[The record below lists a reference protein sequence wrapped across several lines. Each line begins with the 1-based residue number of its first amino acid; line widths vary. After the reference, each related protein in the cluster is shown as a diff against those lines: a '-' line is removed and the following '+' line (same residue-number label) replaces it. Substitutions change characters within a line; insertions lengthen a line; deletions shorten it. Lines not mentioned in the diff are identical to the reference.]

1 MKLDT
6 KLRFTAYEKIPSS
19 GTSAFSIEEGDD
31 FIDSVLAN
39 EQKKSRLKKYML
51 VISTLLAG
59 ILIGGVLVA
68 TYSDLGWQL
77 FGAGDSHSDVLD
89 NEIPTESS
97 NAKKGSDVKATTF
110 PDKPTKHEKGSHGK
124 NRDDDNNGEDT
135 VDKIDSNRTSD
146 SPLLTDNTNDTENSD
161 NNGEDTVDKIDSNRT
176 SDSPL
181 LTDNTNDTENS
192 DNSNGEDTVANN
204 TNDMENSVKNEEN
217 SIVNNISVSESSLGT
232 WTENGINYEVIK
244 EYPHDKTSY
253 TQGLTYHNGRLFET
267 TGKYSHSKV
276 LELDPSTGNVLSSVD
291 IPDTYFGEGVT
302 YNAVNDTL
310 VQVTWKERKGFI
322 YNPNDFSVIRTFGYS
337 TYKNQGWG
345 ITQDP
350 ISNEL
355 IVSDGTPFLYFWD
368 PETLEEKRK
377 FKVYGK
383 NGKLVN
389 HLDELE
395 FVHGRVFA
403 NVWRKDYVVAID
415 PATGLV
421 MEEYYFKD
429 LFMSRPPGSHGLN
442 AISITDKEDEL
453 FVTGKLW
460 SSLFRVKIALPNN

>member
-1 MKLDT
+1 MRIYITSSQESDPVYRETRKIMKLDT

-124 NRDDDNNGEDT
+124 NRDD
-135 VDKIDSNRTSD
+135 
-146 SPLLTDNTNDTENSD
+146 D

-337 TYKNQGWG
+337 TYKNQGKAF
-345 ITQDP
+345 I
-350 ISNEL
+350 
-355 IVSDGTPFLYFWD
+355 
-368 PETLEEKRK
+368 
-377 FKVYGK
+377 
-383 NGKLVN
+383 
-389 HLDELE
+389 
-395 FVHGRVFA
+395 
-403 NVWRKDYVVAID
+403 
-415 PATGLV
+415 
-421 MEEYYFKD
+421 
-429 LFMSRPPGSHGLN
+429 LF
-442 AISITDKEDEL
+442 SIM
-453 FVTGKLW
+453 FG
-460 SSLFRVKIALPNN
+460 FNYIF